1 MKSELKMT
9 LFLLA
14 TTTAC
19 TLLLAGANLA
29 YERAA
34 VIFNIRLY
42 RTILDLFEIP
52 LEGREVEPVFAEH
65 FETIPTG
72 SGPFYRSKK
81 TNPGAMVFKSE
92 GPGLWSQIDLLL
104 AVNPDRQSLYGLRVV
119 SQAETPGLGGRI
131 TEEGFQNSFA
141 GVDVRPAVRVA
152 KFAMADHEVDGI
164 SGATTT
170 STAIERIINQGISKL
185 DRTVPLEEQ

>member
-14 TTTAC
+14 ITTVC
-19 TLLLAGANLA
+19 TLLLAGVNLA

-42 RTILDLFEIP
+42 RTILELFEIP
-52 LEGREVEPVFAEH
+52 IENVDVEAVFAEN
-65 FETIPTG
+65 FETVTDG
-72 SGPFYRSKK
+72 SRTFYRSKK

-104 AVNPDRQSLYGLRVV
+104 AVNADRQSLYGLRVV

-141 GVDVRPAVRVA
+141 GVDIRPAIRVA
-152 KFAMADHEVDGI
+152 KFAMAGNEVDGI

-170 STAIERIINQGISKL
+170 STAIERIINEGISNL
-185 DRTVPLEEQ
+185 DKSLPLKEQ

>member
-1 MKSELKMT
+1 MKSDLKMT

-42 RTILDLFEIP
+42 KTILDLFEIP
-52 LEGREVEPVFAEH
+52 VEGNEVESVFAEN
-65 FETIPTG
+65 FETISAG
-72 SGPFYRSKK
+72 SGTFYRSKK
-81 TNPGAMVFKSE
+81 KNPGAMVFKSE

-104 AVNPDRQSLYGLRVV
+104 AVNPNRQSLYGLRVV

-131 TEEGFQNSFA
+131 TEEEFQRSFA
-141 GVDVRPAVRVA
+141 DVDIRPAIRVA
-152 KFAMADHEVDGI
+152 KFAMAGNEVDGI

-170 STAIERIINQGISKL
+170 STAIERIINQGISNL
-185 DRTVPLEEQ
+185 DKSLPLEEQ